1 MDKKEIIEELIST
14 IEHEIECSSSTRY
27 ICEDESII
35 STDVGYV
42 SDWFNEYKHVLRE
55 KYCKQK

>member
-1 MDKKEIIEELIST
+1 MDKNEIIEDMIKT
-14 IEHEIECSSSTRY
+14 IENEIKRSTQTRY

-42 SDWFNEYKHVLRE
+42 EDWFNEYKYVLRE
-55 KYCKQK
+55 KYCK